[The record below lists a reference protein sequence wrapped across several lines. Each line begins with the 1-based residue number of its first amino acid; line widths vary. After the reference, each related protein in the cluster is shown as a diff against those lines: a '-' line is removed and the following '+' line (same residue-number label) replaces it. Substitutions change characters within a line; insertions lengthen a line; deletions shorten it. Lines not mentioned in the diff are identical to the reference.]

1 MQLTFELET
10 SPLLPRLRGA
20 LLALFGPQPHQGQAD
35 PLSQLINSVISAR
48 TLDAVSW
55 AAFVRLRGMFEDWA
69 ALAEASPKRIETAIA
84 AAAFADAKARQL
96 PILIR
101 VIQIRVGGLD
111 LGFLAEQPVEQAMEW
126 LQSLPG
132 VGVKSAAVTLN
143 FSALR
148 GRALVVD
155 THVHRVAKRLGLV
168 GRSSEP
174 GQAYEALMALVPE
187 AWSAEDLFELHW
199 LIKGLGQS
207 ICTDASPRCGMCPLK
222 AECPRVGVGVG
233 RKVIDLS
240 SARRERSAP
249 PEPLALLEHD

>member
-1 MQLTFELET
+1 MQLTFDLET
-10 SPLLPRLRGA
+10 SPLLPRLRDR
-20 LLALFGPQPHQGQAD
+20 LLAVFGPQPHQGRAD

-55 AAFVRLRGMFEDWA
+55 AAFTRLRGMFADWA
-69 ALAEASPKRIETAIA
+69 ALAEASPKRIEAAIGA
-84 AAAFADAKARQL
+84 VTFADAKARQL

-101 VIQIRVGGLD
+101 VIQIRAGGLD
-111 LGFLAEQPVEQAMEW
+111 LGFLAKQPVELAMEW

-155 THVHRVAKRLGLV
+155 THVHRVTRRLGLAP
-168 GRSSEP
+168 RSGEP
-174 GQAYEALMALVPE
+174 TQAYEALMAQVPA

-199 LIKGLGQS
+199 LIKGLSQS

-222 AECPRVGVGVG
+222 AECPRIGVGVG
-233 RKVIDLS
+233 RKVIDLA
-240 SARRERSAP
+240 ARRAPGLSPMRMERV
-249 PEPLALLEHD
+249 